1 MAVAGHRRLASGE
14 MERAADLLA
23 RMVSAY
29 DAKLVGQDAV
39 RTGLLVTLLA
49 EGHTLLESVPGLAK
63 TTAASTL
70 AGIVSASF
78 ARIQCTPDLLPSD
91 IVGTQVYDPS
101 NGEFDTRLGPIHAN
115 FVLLDEI
122 NRASAKT
129 QSATLEAMQERQTS
143 IGGVMY
149 PLPRP
154 FMVLATQNPIEEEG
168 TYHLPRAQLDRFLLK
183 VVIDYPSP
191 AEELEVLRRRR
202 QRGARH
208 RRGRP
213 GAGRRARRRA
223 SPHRSGGT
231 RLRGRRGHALRRG
244 GDPGHAATRQPL
256 IDRRARRLHRAR
268 SQPTRGDRS
277 AAGDRA
283 VALARRTG
291 VRRPRRRAP
300 PPPQRPAPSHPSRL
314 PRHRRRRAG
323 RNDHRRHL
331 RRRPDAVA
339 PSRRGTRV
347 AARQGPGPT
356 WPSPPAGARRTSS
369 TASTARSTVVAAWTS
384 TTFASTWSATTS
396 RTSTGRPLPRRA
408 VR

>member
-1 MAVAGHRRLASGE
+1 MSTGTSATSSDQPTAVAGHRPIASGE
-14 MERAADLLA
+14 MERATDLLA
-23 RMVSAY
+23 SMVGAY

-39 RTGLLVTLLA
+39 RSGLLVTLLA

-70 AGIVSASF
+70 AGVVSASF

-183 VVIDYPSP
+183 VVIGYPSP
-191 AEELEVLRRRR
+191 AEELEVLRRVNSGVLGIGAAAPERVVGLDDVR
-202 QRGARH
+202 FLIDLAARVYVDEEVMRYAVAVTQATRDAAAVIDPELAGYIELGASPRGAIALQQASRAYALLN
-208 RRGRP
+208 GRTFVVP
-213 GAGRRARRRA
+213 
-223 SPHRSGGT
+223 
-231 RLRGRRGHALRRG
+231 
-244 GDPGHAATRQPL
+244 D
-256 IDRRARRLHRAR
+256 D
-268 SQPTRGDRS
+268 
-277 AAGDRA
+277 
-283 VALARRTG
+283 V
-291 VRRPRRRAP
+291 
-300 PPPQRPAPSHPSRL
+300 
-314 PRHRRRRAG
+314 
-323 RNDHRRHL
+323 RHL
-331 RRRPDAVA
+331 RHSALRHRIRLGFHAIADDVQVETIIDAIF
-339 PSRRGTRV
+339 
-347 AARQGPGPT
+347 AAVPT
-356 WPSPPAGARRTSS
+356 P
-369 TASTARSTVVAAWTS
+369 
-384 TTFASTWSATTS
+384 
-396 RTSTGRPLPRRA
+396 
-408 VR
+408 